1 MAERRKEKGGK
12 KKLCQKKEKQEKCC
26 DKPKGGRGLSST
38 WRVCF
43 FPNNLDTTVL
53 TKDVQ
58 RPVCTDE
65 MRNFVIPT
73 LSIFQNLLCP
83 VVFLLAGILSSGGLQ
98 SEMET
103 VFGVL
108 LLSRCLPPP
117 PHLSPSFRVVLS
129 TLRRCS
135 LMDTMTKSWTDSF
148 PVPSPIA
155 PRSLSLCPFLI
166 VASDLRS
173 QGHFR
178 RVISALCKQ
187 AGQGDFL
194 QEKKKYL

>member
-1 MAERRKEKGGK
+1 MIN
-12 KKLCQKKEKQEKCC
+12 Q
-26 DKPKGGRGLSST
+26 KGGRGLSST

-73 LSIFQNLLCP
+73 LFSRIFFVRWFFYWLESCRLGAFSLRWKLFLVCCFFP
-83 VVFLLAGILSSGGLQ
+83 VV
-98 SEMET
+98 
-103 VFGVL
+103 
-108 LLSRCLPPP
+108 CPHP